1 MTNFSAF
8 VLALVLVIAITVD
21 VMLYGSD
28 HIIFLAKKLADL
40 LEWLAFWR

>member
-8 VLALVLVIAITVD
+8 ILGLFLVVIITVD

-28 HIIFLAKKLADL
+28 HIIFLGKKLAEL